1 MGKKCGRCSTRYC
14 GPECQVQHW
23 KEGGHDQLCK
33 KINRSGGAEQYHANN
48 KYSEAVAVAVEKC
61 ADDTK
66 GQTCFICTEGIKR
79 RTGEGLVSEFCACR
93 GGSSFAHVSCLAEQ
107 AKILWADAEEN
118 NLDIGAR
125 FQRWHTCNLCKQRYH
140 SVVACA
146 LGWACWKTYVGRPEA
161 DQARRFAINL
171 LGNGLAAANHNEDA
185 LTVQEAM
192 LSMLRR
198 LGDSEE
204 NLLVVKGN
212 LASTYQALGRLEQA
226 LRLKLDLYSGS
237 LRLHG
242 EQHKGTVIAAYNY
255 ADCLVR
261 LNRFEEAKSLLRKMI
276 PVARRVFDESSEIT
290 LKMRW
295 KYAEAL
301 CRDTAATLDDVR
313 EAVKTLEDTERTA
326 RRVLGGANPFVGMV
340 EGTLRVSRELLSAC
354 ESACDTGSESI
365 SEAFAAMTPSPRG

>member
-1 MGKKCGRCSTRYC
+1 MR
-14 GPECQVQHW
+14 
-23 KEGGHDQLCK
+23 
-33 KINRSGGAEQYHANN
+33 
-48 KYSEAVAVAVEKC
+48 
-61 ADDTK
+61 
-66 GQTCFICTEGIKR
+66 
-79 RTGEGLVSEFCACR
+79 
-93 GGSSFAHVSCLAEQ
+93 
-107 AKILWADAEEN
+107 
-118 NLDIGAR
+118 
-125 FQRWHTCNLCKQRYH
+125 
-140 SVVACA
+140 CA

-313 EAVKTLEDTERTA
+313 EAVTTLEDTERTA
-326 RRVLGGANPFVGMV
+326 RRVFGGAHPLTAGIERGLDRSRAALRARDGGVSAIQEAV
-340 EGTLRVSRELLSAC
+340 EK
-354 ESACDTGSESI
+354 
-365 SEAFAAMTPSPRG
+365 MTPGDA

>member
-1 MGKKCGRCSTRYC
+1 M
-14 GPECQVQHW
+14 
-23 KEGGHDQLCK
+23 
-33 KINRSGGAEQYHANN
+33 
-48 KYSEAVAVAVEKC
+48 
-61 ADDTK
+61 
-66 GQTCFICTEGIKR
+66 
-79 RTGEGLVSEFCACR
+79 
-93 GGSSFAHVSCLAEQ
+93 SCLAEQ
-107 AKILWADAEEN
+107 AKILVAEAEEN
-118 NLDIGAR
+118 NLSNKTWNERWA
-125 FQRWHTCNLCKQRYH
+125 RWHTCSLCEQQYH
-140 SVVACA
+140 GVVACA
-146 LGWACWKTYVGRPEA
+146 LGWACWKTYLGRPETDWIGCYA
-161 DQARRFAINL
+161 MTN

-301 CRDTAATLDDVR
+301 CRDDSATLDDLR
-313 EAVKTLEDTERTA
+313 EAVSTLEDAGRIA
-326 RRVLGGANPFVGMV
+326 RRVLGGAHPLTVGIGGALRAV
-340 EGTLRVSRELLSAC
+340 RATLGRRETPGSA
-354 ESACDTGSESI
+354 
-365 SEAFAAMTPSPRG
+365 